1 MQVFYDA
8 VIQALQLESGIEV
21 ETIQCTEAL
30 NIDDG
35 TVDTASVRKDNTK
48 DEENERGRGTESR
61 SVSQHIKY
69 KI

>member
-1 MQVFYDA
+1 M
-8 VIQALQLESGIEV
+8 V
-21 ETIQCTEAL
+21 ETTGCIEAL
-30 NIDDG
+30 NTDDG
-35 TVDTASVRKDNTK
+35 IVDTASVGKDNAK